1 MAVGTLE
8 LAHQQ
13 GSVRTHAQRLKVMV
27 LGIRGL
33 PDVEG
38 GVETHAQQLYPRL
51 AALGCEVEALVRSRF
66 VPKGCNSFGAIK
78 LRRLPSPRHA
88 GAEALVH
95 SLIGVAYAGLV
106 RPDILHIHAI
116 GPAIVTPI
124 ARLLGLRVV
133 VTHHGPDYERQK
145 WGRFA
150 RWVLRVGERAGMRR
164 AHARIAISAPIVELI
179 RSKHGVEPELITN
192 GVAAVEPRIDTQHV
206 RRYGLEPRRYFLHV
220 GRMVP
225 EKRQLDLIRAYSSAR
240 DTGWKLALVGALDS
254 SEYSRSVELAA
265 EDAGVVLTGSLKGEA
280 LQQMYSHAGA
290 FVLPSS
296 HEGLPIVM
304 LEALSYGLPVI
315 ASDIAA
321 NLDVG
326 LDAASYFA
334 LGDVIVLAERLR
346 WIARLPENAAAW
358 RRRREWVARKFDWD
372 RIAEQTLAV
381 YRRVHSC

>member
-1 MAVGTLE
+1 
-8 LAHQQ
+8 
-13 GSVRTHAQRLKVMV
+13 
-27 LGIRGL
+27 
-33 PDVEG
+33 
-38 GVETHAQQLYPRL
+38 
-51 AALGCEVEALVRSRF
+51 
-66 VPKGCNSFGAIK
+66 
-78 LRRLPSPRHA
+78 
-88 GAEALVH
+88 
-95 SLIGVAYAGLV
+95 
-106 RPDILHIHAI
+106 
-116 GPAIVTPI
+116 
-124 ARLLGLRVV
+124 
-133 VTHHGPDYERQK
+133 
-145 WGRFA
+145 
-150 RWVLRVGERAGMRR
+150 
-164 AHARIAISAPIVELI
+164 
-179 RSKHGVEPELITN
+179 
-192 GVAAVEPRIDTQHV
+192 PRIDTQHV